1 MRRVEPPIIDS
12 RTFSDL
18 LRLVMTR
25 AREFAPEWYMRV
37 QDDPGMVLAAIY
49 AHYLEILLER
59 LNRVPEKNFL
69 AFLDFLGVSLLPPS
83 PATAPVVFTLAPTA
97 GTSGIVPKG
106 TQVATMQ
113 TETQPAV
120 VFETEQDLN
129 VVAAQF
135 VASYSV
141 EPARDRYANHTAR
154 VTR

>member
-1 MRRVEPPIIDS
+1 VSRVEQPSIDQ

-18 LRLVMTR
+18 LQLVMTG
-25 AREFAPEWYMRV
+25 ARGFAPEWSVER

-69 AFLDFLGVSLLPPS
+69 AFLDLLGVSLLPPS
-83 PATAPVVFTLAPTA
+83 PATAPVVFTLAHTA
-97 GTSGIVPKG
+97 GTSGVVPTG

-120 VFETEQDLN
+120 VFETAQDLN

-135 VASYSV
+135 VASYTV
-141 EPARDRYANHTAR
+141 EPGRDRYANHSAR
-154 VTR
+154 VVR